1 MGQVTLKHKSSKSL
15 LFVWTK
21 FGYLCILGLRGG
33 CKNLF
38 FANLLPPSAKNC
50 NRLQKQLRTLNVFCL
65 TCQFFAHGPFVSEI
79 ASWIMLAVFNGV
91 LQIGSCYYYGLQKN
105 PEQIFSQGPIFVKY
119 VALHCTLQIFFSYVT
134 FQVRLLHPFLIL
146 RTRYRLVKGLGVQ
159 YWQDSKSSIYLEK
172 FSLNHSVS
180 KL

>member
-1 MGQVTLKHKSSKSL
+1 MGQVTLEAQEFKSL

-38 FANLLPPSAKNC
+38 LPTYYH
-50 NRLQKQLRTLNVFCL
+50 RLQKTVIGSRRSRTLNVFCL

-91 LQIGSCYYYGLQKN
+91 LQIGSCYYYGLQK
-105 PEQIFSQGPIFVKY
+105 K
-119 VALHCTLQIFFSYVT
+119 TWTDFFSGTYFCEICGITLYYKFFSVLF
-134 FQVRLLHPFLIL
+134 FQVRLLHPFL
-146 RTRYRLVKGLGVQ
+146 
-159 YWQDSKSSIYLEK
+159 
-172 FSLNHSVS
+172 SLPPGINP
-180 KL
+180 

>member
-1 MGQVTLKHKSSKSL
+1 MRPFYKLFYPKFFWIFWREPRGHFYSFMGQVTLKHKSSKSL

-38 FANLLPPSAKNC
+38 LPTYYHRPQKNC
-50 NRLQKQLRTLNVFCL
+50 NRLQKQHRTLNVFCL

-119 VALHCTLQIFFSYVT
+119 VALHCTLQIFFYVSGK
-134 FQVRLLHPFLIL
+134 VIVSFL
-146 RTRYRLVKGLGVQ
+146 
-159 YWQDSKSSIYLEK
+159 
-172 FSLNHSVS
+172 NP
-180 KL
+180 